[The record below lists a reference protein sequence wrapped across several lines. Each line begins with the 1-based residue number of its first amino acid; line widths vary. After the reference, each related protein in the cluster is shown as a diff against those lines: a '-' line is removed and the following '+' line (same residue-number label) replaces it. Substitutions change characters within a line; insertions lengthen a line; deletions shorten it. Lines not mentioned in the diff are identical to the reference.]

1 MQILLAFSPHK
12 IGFLSTRGRFP
23 ILPPMGGGLRLGP
36 RKRILPVFWPGG
48 LASATTRWPTSK
60 RKESGHGKTH
70 GRQGKRPHRVP
81 TRLRKVSHPD
91 RNRTRTPRFDGL
103 ARDPEPPDRQRETL
117 RVLQQ
122 ALQPL
127 PQKLR
132 ALLRSLPAFLRGQ
145 LRALGEVALRLQRMR
160 KRTPLPAPQE
170 VLPRRG
176 SAGQLRRSPARE
188 PSRRPRRR
196 HDVRG
201 DGRGRLPRRQEGPV
215 RAPYRREQPRTLQ
228 GREAAHRLRLDRRGS
243 APREEA

>member
-103 ARDPEPPDRQRETL
+103 ARDPEPQDRQRKAL
-117 RVLQQ
+117 RMLQQ

-127 PQKLR
+127 RGVRAAAFRRVLEPHPQELR
-132 ALLRSLPAFLRGQ
+132 ALLRALPAILRSRLRTLGQ
-145 LRALGEVALRLQRMR
+145 GPVRLQRMR
-160 KRTPLPAPQE
+160 EGTPLPAPQE
-170 VLPRRG
+170 VLRMMKVMLIG
-176 SAGQLRRSPARE
+176 L
-188 PSRRPRRR
+188 
-196 HDVRG
+196 
-201 DGRGRLPRRQEGPV
+201 
-215 RAPYRREQPRTLQ
+215 LQ
-228 GREAAHRLRLDRRGS
+228 R
-243 APREEA
+243 

>member
-127 PQKLR
+127 RRVRPAAFRRVLEQNPKELR
-132 ALLRSLPAFLRGQ
+132 ALLRGR

-201 DGRGRLPRRQEGPV
+201 EGRGR
-215 RAPYRREQPRTLQ
+215 
-228 GREAAHRLRLDRRGS
+228 RRGRRDGS
-243 APREEA
+243 RAGLRRSWPAL

>member
-103 ARDPEPPDRQRETL
+103 ARDPEPPDRQRKAL
-117 RVLQQ
+117 RMLQQ
-122 ALQPL
+122 ALQSLRRVRPAAFRRVL
-127 PQKLR
+127 EQNPKELR
-132 ALLRSLPAFLRGQ
+132 ALLRALPAILRSRLRTLGQ
-145 LRALGEVALRLQRMR
+145 GPVRLQRMR
-160 KRTPLPAPQE
+160 EGTVTPKGRQASHAASMFTRLCLPKSWLSGKRFMA
-170 VLPRRG
+170 G
-176 SAGQLRRSPARE
+176 SIHIFSEGTFRTSASSRTSSPSTAI
-188 PSRRPRRR
+188 S
-196 HDVRG
+196 
-201 DGRGRLPRRQEGPV
+201 
-215 RAPYRREQPRTLQ
+215 
-228 GREAAHRLRLDRRGS
+228 S
-243 APREEA
+243 ALW